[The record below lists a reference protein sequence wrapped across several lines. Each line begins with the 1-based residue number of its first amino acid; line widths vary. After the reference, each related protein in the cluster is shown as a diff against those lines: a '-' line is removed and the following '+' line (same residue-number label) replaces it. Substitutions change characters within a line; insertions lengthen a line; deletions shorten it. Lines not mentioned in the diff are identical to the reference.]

1 MDLPLNAVGAYEST
15 DSGVSSNR
23 RGRTQLLG
31 PMSVI
36 DEDGPLG
43 LLFARNPRP
52 MWIYDLE
59 TLRFLDVNA
68 AAVST
73 YGYSRDLFLA
83 MTISD
88 IRPAQE
94 RVRLAAEVNN
104 EREPLERSGPWT
116 HLLSDGSTI
125 EVEITSHELLFG
137 DRPAA
142 LVMAEDVTERNLLQ
156 ARVRQLEMSD
166 PVSGLP
172 NRGAFLGEV
181 DRWIAQNSD
190 TSGRCIVCLVHVDPD
205 DLTALNN
212 RFGYESGDR
221 VLRRIGD
228 ALSEMRNDTFAVG
241 RVSGGELAA
250 AAVVADAS
258 EVPSLATRVMLSAE
272 DRLSRD
278 LPVTL
283 TCGVATASVRNAS
296 GESLTRD
303 ATMATRWA
311 KVHRRGGIAT
321 AEEALMASDIEI
333 DLRDGIA
340 DGELVAHYQ
349 PVISIGD
356 GHIVGAEAL
365 VRWNRPGLGL
375 VPPGDFIGVAEE
387 TGLITDIW
395 RWMVSESLG
404 RLTGWQ
410 ESAGLRMSVSL
421 NLSARQFSDPS
432 TVDDFLACVEER
444 SVDPR
449 DVVVEITETAAVSDP
464 DRMHEV
470 LSAFRLLNVRIAL
483 DDFGTGYSTLAE
495 LERTPFDALKID
507 RSFISR
513 LSSDR
518 RQQSIVAGMVR
529 LAHGLGMVVV
539 AEGVET
545 ADQLRRLTDL
555 GVDLAQGY
563 YLGRPM
569 PAAEFS
575 AALAGS
581 HRA

>member
-1 MDLPLNAVGAYEST
+1 VGARKDAESGEEER
-15 DSGVSSNR
+15 SPALS
-23 RGRTQLLG
+23 
-31 PMSVI
+31 
-36 DEDGPLG
+36 PLG
-43 LLFARNPRP
+43 SRVAATGEGPFDLLFASNPRP

-59 TLRFLDVNA
+59 TLRFLDVNS
-68 AAVST
+68 AAVAA

-83 MTISD
+83 MTVDD
-88 IRPAQE
+88 IRTAAE
-94 RVRLAAEVNN
+94 RVRLADESDSGGQLV
-104 EREPLERSGPWT
+104 RRSGPWT
-116 HLLSDGSTI
+116 HVLADGSRI
-125 EVEITSHELLFG
+125 DVELASSEFLFG

-142 LVMAEDVTERNLLQ
+142 LVAAEDVTERNRLQ
-156 ARVRQLEMSD
+156 ARIHELEMSD
-166 PVSGLP
+166 AVTGLP
-172 NRGAFLGEV
+172 NRGAFLGDV
-181 DRWIAQNSD
+181 DRWIAQR
-190 TSGRCIVCLVHVDPD
+190 GQAPAGEAVCVVLLDPD
-205 DLTALNN
+205 DLTALNT

-221 VLRRIGD
+221 VLRKIAD
-228 ALSEMRNDTFAVG
+228 ALSSMRDSVIAVG

-250 AAVVADAS
+250 AGALGDPSDALSFAD
-258 EVPSLATRVMLSAE
+258 RVMSSARE
-272 DRLSRD
+272 RLSRD
-278 LPVTL
+278 LPIGL
-283 TCGVATASVRNAS
+283 TCGVATGSVDGATA
-296 GESLTRD
+296 ESLTRD
-303 ATMATRWA
+303 ATLATRWA

-321 AEEALMASDIEI
+321 AAEAVIASDIEI
-333 DLRDGIA
+333 DLREGIA

-349 PVISIGD
+349 PVVSVSD

-365 VRWNRPGLGL
+365 VRWNRPGQGL

-395 RWMVSESLG
+395 RWMVGEALG
-404 RLTGWQ
+404 RLTAWQ
-410 ESAGLRMSVSL
+410 SEAGIPMSVSL

-432 TVDDFLACVEER
+432 TVDHFVACLEER

-464 DRMHEV
+464 DLMHEV

-513 LSSDR
+513 LGSDP

-529 LAHGLGMVVV
+529 LAHALGMVVV

-545 ADQLRRLTDL
+545 AEQLRRLTDL

-563 YLGRPM
+563 YLGRPVDAGTFRGLLAAA
-569 PAAEFS
+569 PA
-575 AALAGS
+575 G
-581 HRA
+581 RG